1 MLTTGILF
9 IMIRPASAK
18 LLLRRRQ
25 TDHVKKE
32 IATMAKT
39 GSEIAADDLG
49 RIHLLKYV
57 AYESI
62 KGLLDYCSTRSLAA
76 GEALI
81 QAGVLNNTIY
91 FVLEGRLRVHLN
103 SLDSAPIAYIEM
115 GESVGEMS
123 VIDKQPTSAYVT
135 AEEDSRLML
144 MDEDILWSLVQS
156 SHAAAC
162 NLLFTLT
169 KRLRHAD
176 AVICKG
182 VELENLY
189 HNYGSVDA
197 LTGLHNRYWLDEAIK
212 RLYQRCIADG
222 SPLSIIMIDIDYFK
236 QFNDQYGHLYGDRVL
251 YAIAQNIVQH
261 LRPSE
266 VIARYGGDEFIV
278 LLPGLKIGRAR
289 EVAQRMQETVSE
301 APPLPKGNEDREI
314 PHQSISVGVAE
325 LQPGQSMEMFIS
337 SVDAALYRAKDQ
349 GRNRVSL

>member
-1 MLTTGILF
+1 
-9 IMIRPASAK
+9 
-18 LLLRRRQ
+18 
-25 TDHVKKE
+25 
-32 IATMAKT
+32 MAKT
-39 GSEIAADDLG
+39 GSEITEDDLG

-62 KGLLDYCSTRSLAA
+62 KGLLEYCSIRSLAA
-76 GEALI
+76 GDYLI
-81 QAGVLNNTIY
+81 QAGELNSTIY
-91 FVLEGRLRVHLN
+91 FVLEGRLRIHLN
-103 SLDSAPIAYIEM
+103 SRDNEPIAYIET

-123 VIDKQPTSAYVT
+123 VIDKQPTSAYVI
-135 AEEDSRLML
+135 ADENSRLML

-176 AVICKG
+176 AVICQG
-182 VELENLY
+182 VELENAF
-189 HNYGSVDA
+189 HHYGSVDA
-197 LTGLHNRYWLDEAIK
+197 LTGLHNRYWLDETIK
-212 RLYQRCIADG
+212 RLYQRCVADG
-222 SPLSIIMIDIDYFK
+222 SPFSIIMIDIDHFK

-251 YAIAQNIVQH
+251 YSIAQNIVQH

-278 LLPGLKIGRAR
+278 LLPGLKIERAR
-289 EVAQRMQETVSE
+289 EVAERMQDRVQK
-301 APPLPKGNEDREI
+301 APPPPNGKKDQEI

-325 LQPGQSMEMFIS
+325 LQPEQSMEMFIS